1 MKKLYVI
8 AFLFYAILIVGF
20 YSVFLYAPVEK
31 VQGVVQ
37 KIFYIHVPSAWV
49 SYLAFFV
56 VFISSIMFLIK
67 STPFW
72 DSLAY
77 CSAEIG
83 VIFNTMV
90 LITGPFWGKPI
101 WGTWWSWDPRLTTTL
116 ILWLIYLTYLTLRAY
131 GGPGSSR
138 YAAVLGVVGFLD
150 VPLIHVSVK
159 WWRSLHPAPVVIN
172 PQGPQLERSMLITLL
187 IMLIAFTVLYLIILS
202 IRFAISELEG
212 KIYELKITSEQF
224 KSGDR

>member
-1 MKKLYVI
+1 MV
-8 AFLFYAILIVGF
+8 LIIGL
-20 YSVFLYAPVEK
+20 YSVFFYAPIER

-49 SYLAFFV
+49 SYLAFFI
-56 VFISSIMFLIK
+56 VFIASIIFLI
-67 STPFW
+67 SSRPLW
-72 DSLAY
+72 DTIAY
-77 CSAEIG
+77 CSAEVG

-150 VPLIHVSVK
+150 VPLVHVSVK
-159 WWRSLHPAPVVIN
+159 WWRSLHPTPVVIN
-172 PQGPQLERSMLITLL
+172 PQGPQLERSMLITLI
-187 IMLIAFTVLYLIILS
+187 IMLIAFTILYFLILS
-202 IRFAISELEG
+202 IRVAMHYLESE
-212 KIYELKITSEQF
+212 INELKAASE
-224 KSGDR
+224 